1 LPNLSNSDLG
11 KGIVNMDYAVIMAGG
26 TGKRL
31 WPLSRETRPKQVLRL
46 FGGKTL
52 LEGCLDRLLP
62 MFDPSRIFVL
72 TNAAYVDIVRE
83 SLGPVPPEN
92 VVPEPAVRD
101 TAGAIGLAAAI
112 LDRMDDQATMAVVTA
127 DQMIQP
133 MGVFQQALKDALC
146 FVGSHPRASVT
157 FGINPTHAATTYGYV
172 KCQEG
177 QSFEGCVNSVHAV
190 DSFREKPD
198 EATAQSYIEHGH
210 YYWNSGIFVWKARR
224 ILELI
229 HCFLPDAREPLLHLG
244 EAWGTAKQVEALNTW
259 FVRLPKIS
267 IDFAVMEKADQVY
280 AIRMDCDWL
289 DMGSYTALSDVMMQD
304 AQANFVAAE
313 KHVLLDCA
321 ENIVVTEEDGH
332 LIAGIGLKGL
342 VVAHSPNATLICP
355 RDQLD
360 KLKGLLMQIEEQGGS
375 HFL

>member
-1 LPNLSNSDLG
+1 
-11 KGIVNMDYAVIMAGG
+11 MDYAVIMAGG

-62 MFDPSRIFVL
+62 MFDPSNIFVL
-72 TNAAYVDIVRE
+72 TNAAYLDIVRE
-83 SLGPVPPEN
+83 SLGAVPPEN

-101 TAGAIGLAAAI
+101 TAGAIGLAATI

-133 MGVFQQALKDALC
+133 VGVFQQALKDAMC

-157 FGINPTHAATTYGYV
+157 FGIKPTHAATTYGYI

-177 QSFEGCVNSVHAV
+177 LSFEGCSNPVHAV

-198 EATAQSYIEHGH
+198 AVTAQSYIEHGH
-210 YYWNSGIFVWKARR
+210 YYWNSGMFVWKARR

-229 HCFLPDAREPLLHLG
+229 HCFLPAAREPLLHLG
-244 EAWGTAKQVEALNTW
+244 EAWGTDEQANALNTW
-259 FVRLPKIS
+259 FARLPKIS

-280 AIRMDCDWL
+280 AVRMDCDWL
-289 DMGSYTALSDVMMQD
+289 DMGSYTALSDVMTQD
-304 AQANFVAAE
+304 AQANVVVAE

-321 ENIVVTEEDGH
+321 ENIVVTEQEGH
-332 LIAGIGLKGL
+332 LIAGIGLEGL
-342 VVAHSPNATLICP
+342 VVAHSPNATLVCP

-360 KLKGLLMQIEEQGGS
+360 KLKGLLAHIDEQGGS
-375 HFL
+375 QFL

>member
-1 LPNLSNSDLG
+1 
-11 KGIVNMDYAVIMAGG
+11 MDYAVIMAGG

-62 MFDPSRIFVL
+62 IFDPSRIFVL
-72 TNAAYVDIVRE
+72 TNAVYVDIVRE

-112 LDRMDDQATMAVVTA
+112 LDRMDAEATMAVVTA

-133 MGVFQQALKDALC
+133 VSVFQQAIKDALC
-146 FVGSHPRASVT
+146 FVGSHSRALVT
-157 FGINPTHAATTYGYV
+157 FGIKPTHAATTYGYI
-172 KCQEG
+172 KCQDG
-177 QSFEGCVNSVHAV
+177 QTYQGCENPVHAV

-198 EATAQSYIEHGH
+198 EATAQSYIEQGR
-210 YYWNSGIFVWKARR
+210 YFWNSGMFVWKARR

-244 EAWGTAKQVEALNTW
+244 SAWGTPEQAEAMNTW
-259 FVRLPKIS
+259 FARLPKIS
-267 IDFAVMEKADQVY
+267 IDFAVMERADQVY

-289 DMGSYTALSDVMMQD
+289 DMGSYLALADIMAKD
-304 AQANFVAAE
+304 DQANMVSAE
-313 KHVLLDCA
+313 KYMLMDSTD
-321 ENIVVTEEDGH
+321 NIVVTEQDGH

-342 VVAHSPNATLICP
+342 VVAHSPNATLVCA

-360 KLKGLLMQIEEQGGS
+360 KLKALLTRIEEQGGS

>member
-1 LPNLSNSDLG
+1 
-11 KGIVNMDYAVIMAGG
+11 MDYAVIMAGG

-31 WPLSRETRPKQVLRL
+31 WPLSRETRPKQVLKL

-62 MFDPSRIFVL
+62 IFDPSRIFVL

-101 TAGAIGLAAAI
+101 TAGAIGLAASI
-112 LDRMDDQATMAVVTA
+112 LDRVDDQATMAVVTA

-133 MGVFQQALKDALC
+133 VSVFQQALKDALC

-157 FGINPTHAATTYGYV
+157 FGINPTHPATTYGYI
-172 KCQEG
+172 KCKEG
-177 QSFEGCVNSVHAV
+177 QSFEGCANVVHEV

-198 EATAQSYIEHGH
+198 EATAQSYLDHGQ
-210 YYWNSGIFVWKARR
+210 YYWNSGLFVWKARR

-229 HCFLPDAREPLLHLG
+229 HCFLPDAREPLLRLG
-244 EAWGTAKQVEALNTW
+244 EAWGTPEQADVLNTW

-267 IDFAVMEKADQVY
+267 IDFAVMEKADQVF

-289 DMGSYTALSDVMMQD
+289 DMGSYTALSDVMAPD
-304 AQANFVAAE
+304 AQANTVAAE
-313 KHVLLDCA
+313 KHMLLECE
-321 ENIVVTEEDGH
+321 ENIVVTEQDGH
-332 LIAGIGLKGL
+332 LVAGIGLKGL

-355 RDQLD
+355 KDQLD
-360 KLKGLLMQIEEQGGS
+360 KLKGLLTRIEEQGGGQ
-375 HFL
+375 FL

>member
-1 LPNLSNSDLG
+1 
-11 KGIVNMDYAVIMAGG
+11 MDYAVIMAGG

-52 LEGCLDRLLP
+52 LEGCLERLLP

-157 FGINPTHAATTYGYV
+157 FGIKPTYAATTYGYV

-177 QSFEGCVNSVHAV
+177 QSFDGCMNAVHAV

-198 EATAQSYIEHGH
+198 EATAQSYIDHDTG
-210 YYWNSGIFVWKARR
+210 GICERSCYAFGNLRLHIEKTFRNQLSSVTLCPELSATARFNQR
-224 ILELI
+224 
-229 HCFLPDAREPLLHLG
+229 C
-244 EAWGTAKQVEALNTW
+244 
-259 FVRLPKIS
+259 
-267 IDFAVMEKADQVY
+267 
-280 AIRMDCDWL
+280 
-289 DMGSYTALSDVMMQD
+289 
-304 AQANFVAAE
+304 
-313 KHVLLDCA
+313 
-321 ENIVVTEEDGH
+321 
-332 LIAGIGLKGL
+332 
-342 VVAHSPNATLICP
+342 
-355 RDQLD
+355 
-360 KLKGLLMQIEEQGGS
+360 
-375 HFL
+375 

>member
-1 LPNLSNSDLG
+1 
-11 KGIVNMDYAVIMAGG
+11 MDYAVIMAGG

-31 WPLSRETRPKQVLRL
+31 WPLSREARPKQVLRL

-83 SLGPVPPEN
+83 SLGLVPPEN

-101 TAGAIGLAAAI
+101 TAGAIGLAASI
-112 LDRMDDQATMAVVTA
+112 LDRMDDDATMAVVTA

-133 MGVFQQALKDALC
+133 VGVFQQALKDALC

-157 FGINPTHAATTYGYV
+157 FGIKPTHAATAYGYI
-172 KCQEG
+172 KCKEG
-177 QSFEGCVNSVHAV
+177 ENYPGCKNPVHAV

-198 EATAQSYIEHGH
+198 EATAKSYIEHGQ
-210 YYWNSGIFVWKARR
+210 YFWNSGMFVWKARR

-229 HCFLPDAREPLLHLG
+229 HCFLPDAREPLLHMG
-244 EAWGTAKQVEALNTW
+244 AAWGTSEQAEALNTW
-259 FVRLPKIS
+259 FARLPKIS

-280 AIRMDCDWL
+280 AIRMACDWL
-289 DMGSYTALSDVMMQD
+289 DMGSYRALTDIMTQD
-304 AQANFVAAE
+304 DKANFVIAE
-313 KHVLLDCA
+313 KHVLMDCS
-321 ENIVVTEEDGH
+321 ENIVVTEQKGH
-332 LIAGIGLKGL
+332 LIAGIGLEGL

-355 RDQLD
+355 KDQLD
-360 KLKGLLMQIEEQGGS
+360 RLKSLLAQIEDQGGS
-375 HFL
+375 HYL

>member
-1 LPNLSNSDLG
+1 MTLNDQLNKALRR
-11 KGIVNMDYAVIMAGG
+11 A
-26 TGKRL
+26 
-31 WPLSRETRPKQVLRL
+31 SRS
-46 FGGKTL
+46 GA
-52 LEGCLDRLLP
+52 
-62 MFDPSRIFVL
+62 SR
-72 TNAAYVDIVRE
+72 D
-83 SLGPVPPEN
+83 S
-92 VVPEPAVRD
+92 
-101 TAGAIGLAAAI
+101 
-112 LDRMDDQATMAVVTA
+112 ATMAVVTA

-133 MGVFQQALKDALC
+133 VGVFQQALKDALC

-157 FGINPTHAATTYGYV
+157 FGIKPTHPATTYGYV
-172 KCQEG
+172 KCKEG
-177 QSFEGCVNSVHAV
+177 ETYKGCENPVHAV

-244 EAWGTAKQVEALNTW
+244 EAWGTAKQVDALNTW

-289 DMGSYTALSDVMMQD
+289 DMGSYTALSDVMTQD

-321 ENIVVTEEDGH
+321 ENIVVTEQEGH
-332 LIAGIGLKGL
+332 LIAAIGLKGL

>member
-1 LPNLSNSDLG
+1 
-11 KGIVNMDYAVIMAGG
+11 MDYAVIMAGG

-31 WPLSRETRPKQVLRL
+31 WPLSREARPKQVLRL

-52 LEGCLDRLLP
+52 LECCLERLLP
-62 MFDPSRIFVL
+62 IIDPSRIFVL

-83 SLGPVPPEN
+83 SLGAVPPEN

-133 MGVFQQALKDALC
+133 VGVFQQAIKDGLS
-146 FVGSHPRASVT
+146 FVRSHPRSLVT
-157 FGINPTHAATTYGYV
+157 FGIKPTYAATGYGYI

-177 QSFEGCVNSVHAV
+177 ESFEGCENPVHVV
-190 DSFREKPD
+190 DSFKEKPD
-198 EATAQSYIEHGH
+198 EATAKSYIEHGQ
-210 YYWNSGIFVWKARR
+210 YFWNSGMFVWKARR

-244 EAWGTAKQVEALNTW
+244 EAWGTAEQDEALKTW

-267 IDFAVMEKADQVY
+267 IDFAVMEKADRVN

-289 DMGSYTALSDVMMQD
+289 DMGSYTAMSDIMTKD
-304 AQANFVAAE
+304 DQANHVAAA
-313 KHVLLDCA
+313 KHVLMDCSG
-321 ENIVVTEEDGH
+321 NIVVTEQDGH
-332 LIAGIGLKGL
+332 LIAGIGLEGM
-342 VVAHSPNATLICP
+342 VVAHSPNATLVCP
-355 RDQLD
+355 KGQLN
-360 KLKGLLMQIEEQGGS
+360 KLKGLLAQIEEQGGS